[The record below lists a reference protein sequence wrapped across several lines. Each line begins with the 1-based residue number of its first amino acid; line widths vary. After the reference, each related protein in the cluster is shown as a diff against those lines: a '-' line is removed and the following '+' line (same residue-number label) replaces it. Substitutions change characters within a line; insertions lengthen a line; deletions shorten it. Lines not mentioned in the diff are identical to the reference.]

1 MAEPA
6 AAPAPS
12 GDDGGHG
19 GGFGGRGRRGRGRG
33 RGRGEGKEG
42 EGDGRRGGRGR
53 GRRGRRGGG
62 DKDKEP
68 WIPCTK
74 LGRLVQ
80 AKKIRS
86 LEDIY
91 LHSLAIKEYQIVDHF
106 LGDALKDEVM
116 KITPVQKQTAAGQRT
131 KFKAWVIVGD
141 SNGHIGLGVKCA
153 KEVAGAI
160 RGAMIDAKLNV
171 VPIRRGFWSTQ
182 RFGNVHTVPCK
193 LTGKCGSVRCRLVPA
208 PRGTGLV
215 AGKVAKKVLTKA
227 GIIDCYTQTRGAT
240 KTLGNYVFATFN
252 ALLSAYGYL
261 TPDLWAHHALQPSPY
276 QTNSEF
282 LAAPQKK
289 TFAKDKDAEQ
299 SDRPRRGGFRG
310 GRGGGGDRGHYGAG
324 DRQPY
329 GAGAGGDS
337 HAPAHPAPTPAAQS

>member
-1 MAEPA
+1 MAEDAGA
-6 AAPAPS
+6 A
-12 GDDGGHG
+12 HG
-19 GGFGGRGRRGRGRG
+19 EGFGRRGRGRRG
-33 RGRGEGKEG
+33 GRRGGDGGDAPADGERGRR
-42 EGDGRRGGRGR
+42 GDGRRGGR
-53 GRRGRRGGG
+53 RGRRGGDG
-62 DKDKEP
+62 KSEQ
-68 WIPCTK
+68 WTPCTK
-74 LGRLVQ
+74 LGRLVA

-171 VPIRRGFWSTQ
+171 VPIRRGFWSVNK
-182 RFGNVHTVPCK
+182 FGAPHTVPCK
-193 LTGKCGSVRCRLVPA
+193 LTGKCGSVRARLVPA

-227 GIIDCYTQTRGAT
+227 GIIDCYTQSKGST
-240 KTLGNYVFATFN
+240 KTLGNFVFATYY
-252 ALLSAYGYL
+252 ALLSAYEYL
-261 TPDLWAHHALQPSPY
+261 TPDLWAQTAFQVSPY
-276 QTNSEF
+276 AANSEF
-282 LAAPQKK
+282 LATKPKP
-289 TFAKDKDAEQ
+289 FAKDKEDGE
-299 SDRPRRGGFRG
+299 DRPRGRGRGGFRG
-310 GRGGGGDRGHYGAG
+310 RGNYGGD
-324 DRQPY
+324 
-329 GAGAGGDS
+329 
-337 HAPAHPAPTPAAQS
+337 APAPQQ